1 MKKADIIEALVKVRV
16 AKAQWAVAQTKFN
29 SDVEAIMTRL
39 LHEAA
44 VARMSDT
51 EVANAS
57 GFTVKRI
64 RMIMRVIGLNP
75 RDGKNLLSA
84 KAAEA
89 LANNATLLGIEP
101 SEMDLMSPLA
111 YLPMGEQ
118 MKRELQEKTVSQVT
132 EVSGNFY
139 ERLADTIYN
148 AMPWEGETYQAAA
161 ESIASAVLAELGLCQ
176 CGAGMPCVDCGIGL

>member
-1 MKKADIIEALVKVRV
+1 MKRADIIEALVSVRV

-51 EVANAS
+51 EVANWS
-57 GFTVKRI
+57 GFTVKRV

-75 RDGKNLLSA
+75 RDGKNLLSG

-89 LANNATLLGIEP
+89 LATNAALMGIEP
-101 SEMDLMSPLA
+101 RDMDLMSPLA
-111 YLPMGEQ
+111 YLPMGSE
-118 MKRELQEKTVSQVT
+118 MKRELQDKAVSKVT
-132 EVSGNFY
+132 EFPETSEDAYRRGWQDRDAQRDFDPTG
-139 ERLADTIYN
+139 ADR
-148 AMPWEGETYQAAA
+148 
-161 ESIASAVLAELGLCQ
+161 
-176 CGAGMPCVDCGIGL
+176 